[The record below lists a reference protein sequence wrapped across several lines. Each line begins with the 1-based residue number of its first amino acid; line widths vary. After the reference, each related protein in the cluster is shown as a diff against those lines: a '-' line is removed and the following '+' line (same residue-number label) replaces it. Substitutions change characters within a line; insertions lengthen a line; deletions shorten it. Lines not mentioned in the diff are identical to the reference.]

1 MPIDDSDEPPPLPK
15 EFPDE
20 KSADTTELPV
30 ASLAEDEPPM
40 LPGGAGVARSTD
52 DEPPELPE
60 IPEPY
65 NRVEWDDAPAAPVE
79 KRTSLQHVTNFLENA
94 FGFATIIVT
103 LAVLSAIPIL
113 NFLSLGY
120 LLQVSANVAQRGKI
134 SAAFVGVKKAAIAG
148 SLIIGTWLVVW
159 PVRIVSGL
167 WMDAQ
172 LVAPGSAT
180 ESSYGVALFILTI
193 LTIVHVTWAWLRGGK
208 LRHFFWPA
216 PIAFIKWIRSP
227 QSFEEIGDKVVGYL
241 ESLRFQHYFW
251 LGARG
256 FAGGLCWLIG
266 PVGILILASFL
277 PTGGGVLF
285 SFIGSTALFVVVL
298 YLPFLQAHFALQNRL
313 SAMFELRT
321 VRQLFRRAPLAYWTA
336 LFITLL
342 FALPLYLLK
351 VELTAQEIAWLPGLF
366 FVAFIFPAR
375 ALSGWALGRS
385 IRHDQPRFFLSRW
398 AARLLAF
405 PVVGFYV
412 LFVYLS
418 QFYSWDGVYSLLEQH
433 AFMVPA
439 PLMGL

>member
-1 MPIDDSDEPPPLPK
+1 MPTDESDEPPPLPG
-15 EFPDE
+15 
-20 KSADTTELPV
+20 ELPEPLVV
-30 ASLAEDEPPM
+30 APLGDELGGSDRETPPD
-40 LPGGAGVARSTD
+40 LPGGVPMARELD
-52 DEPPELPE
+52 EEPPDLPE

-65 NRVEWDDAPAAPVE
+65 NLVEWDEEPVAKVE
-79 KRTSLQHVTNFLENA
+79 KRPWFSRVGNFFENL
-94 FGFATIIVT
+94 FGFASIIVT
-103 LAVLSAIPIL
+103 LAVLSAIPVL

-120 LLQVSANVAQRGKI
+120 LLQVSANVARRGKF
-134 SAAFVGVKKAAIAG
+134 SAAFVGVKKAAKAG
-148 SLIIGTWLVVW
+148 SLIIGTWLVIW

-172 LVAPGSAT
+172 LIAPGSPQ
-180 ESSYGVALFILTI
+180 ESGYGIALFILTI
-193 LTIVHVTWAWLRGGK
+193 VTILHVTWAWLRGGK

-216 PIAFIKWIRSP
+216 PIAFIRWIRKP
-227 QSFEEIGDKVVGYL
+227 LSFEELGDQVVGYA
-241 ESLRFQHYFW
+241 ESLRLPHYFW

-266 PVGILILASFL
+266 PVGVLIFASFL
-277 PTGGGVLF
+277 PTGGGAFF
-285 SFIGSTALFVVVL
+285 SFIGATALFVVVL

-313 SAMFELRT
+313 AAMFEVRT
-321 VRQLFRRAPLAYWTA
+321 VRQLFRRAPIAFWSA

-375 ALSGWALGRS
+375 ALTGWAIGRA
-385 IRHDQPRFFLSRW
+385 IRREQPRFVLSRW
-398 AARLLAF
+398 SARLLAV

-412 LFVYLS
+412 VFVYLS
-418 QFYSWDGVYSLLEQH
+418 QYYSWDGVYSLLEQH

>member
-1 MPIDDSDEPPPLPK
+1 MPTEEPDEPPPLP
-15 EFPDE
+15 DE
-20 KSADTTELPV
+20 IPEAVVAAPSELPINEIG
-30 ASLAEDEPPM
+30 AETPPA
-40 LPGGAGVARSTD
+40 LPGEMVVAKQF
-52 DEPPELPE
+52 DEQPPDLPEL
-60 IPEPY
+60 PEPY
-65 NRVEWDDAPAAPVE
+65 NRVAWDSEPTTVVE
-79 KRTSLQHVTNFLENA
+79 KGPWFSRFTNFLENL

-103 LAVLSAIPIL
+103 LAVLSAIPVL

-120 LLQVSANVAQRGKI
+120 LLQVSANVARSGKF
-134 SAAFVGVKKAAIAG
+134 SAAFVGVKKAAKAG
-148 SLIIGTWLVVW
+148 SLIIGTWLVIW

-172 LVAPGSAT
+172 LISPGSEPENA
-180 ESSYGVALFILTI
+180 YGVALFILTI
-193 LTIVHVTWAWLRGGK
+193 VTIWHVTWAWLRGGK

-216 PIAFIKWIRSP
+216 PIAFIKWVRNP
-227 QSFEEIGDKVVGYL
+227 QSFEELGEQVVGYA
-241 ESLRFQHYFW
+241 ESLRLPHYLW

-266 PVGILILASFL
+266 PVGVLIFASFL
-277 PTGGGVLF
+277 PTGGGAFF
-285 SFIGSTALFVVVL
+285 SFVGSTMLFVVVL
-298 YLPFLQAHFALQNRL
+298 YLPFLQAHFALQGRL
-313 SAMFELRT
+313 AAMFELRT
-321 VRQLFRRAPLAYWTA
+321 VRQLFRRAPIAFWSA

-375 ALSGWALGRS
+375 VLTGWAMGRA
-385 IRHDQPRFFLSRW
+385 IRREQPRFVLFRW
-398 AARLLAF
+398 SARVLAI

-412 LFVYLS
+412 VFVYLS
-418 QFYSWDGVYSLLEQH
+418 QYYSWDGVYSLLEQH